1 MAAVLND
8 PRKVPTLSED
18 AWVSDARQK
27 VDYLLA
33 HFFLSDYS
41 QTQLYLSHVSSMPWI
56 IQSTQGDM
64 LQTVLKVRDT
74 LQVYLGRYL
83 DDVVVDV
90 ADTTPTDQS
99 AAEIVIYV
107 SFKDSETGLTHTL
120 NEVLRE
126 RNGVFN
132 RVSNINNDG
141 L

>member
-1 MAAVLND
+1 
-8 PRKVPTLSED
+8 
-18 AWVSDARQK
+18 
-27 VDYLLA
+27 
-33 HFFLSDYS
+33 
-41 QTQLYLSHVSSMPWI
+41 MPWI